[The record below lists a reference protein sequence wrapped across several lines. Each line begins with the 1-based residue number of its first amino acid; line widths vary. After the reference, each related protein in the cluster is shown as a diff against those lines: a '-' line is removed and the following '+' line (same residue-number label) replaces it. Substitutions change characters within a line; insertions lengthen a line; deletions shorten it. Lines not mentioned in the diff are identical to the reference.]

1 MKGNTMYIPPHF
13 EVSDRAWIL
22 DLIERHPFGS
32 LVTCEE
38 ESARVS
44 HLPLIAQERQEE
56 IWLIGHVARN
66 NPHAQSIVAQAA
78 ATLVFRGPHAY
89 ISASWY
95 EEPYATVP
103 TWNYTAA
110 HVAGRLRQYDTWDA
124 VKLLSAKLEGGKPD
138 AWDPQRLDP
147 RYRDSQ
153 LRGIVAFEMRAEA
166 VYGKAKLSQ
175 NRTEADRAR
184 VIAKLSESA
193 NQIDRECSEAM
204 VGLPDAREH
213 KRFEQS

>member
-1 MKGNTMYIPPHF
+1 MKGKTMYIPPHF

-124 VKLLSAKLEGGKPD
+124 VKLLSAKLEGRNRMRGTRSGSIHGTAIASCAGSWRSRCAPKP
-138 AWDPQRLDP
+138 
-147 RYRDSQ
+147 
-153 LRGIVAFEMRAEA
+153 FT
-166 VYGKAKLSQ
+166 AK
-175 NRTEADRAR
+175 
-184 VIAKLSESA
+184 
-193 NQIDRECSEAM
+193 
-204 VGLPDAREH
+204 
-213 KRFEQS
+213 QS